1 MIANNW
7 NAKFKDGEAV
17 LQTWLAKYA
26 DDRKIVK
33 EYLVRGLDANGNV
46 HISVVPE
53 QFLERVEKKCP
64 KLTKTLYSIE
74 VASETGR
81 SLDIVEPSTNQL

>member
-7 NAKFKDGEAV
+7 NATFKDGEAV
-17 LQTWLAKYA
+17 LEKWLDKYA

-33 EYLVRGLDANGNV
+33 EYLIRGMDTNGNV
-46 HISVVPE
+46 CITVVSDKH
-53 QFLERVEKKCP
+53 LRNVEKKCP
-64 KLTKTLYSIE
+64 KHTKTLYSIE

-81 SLDIVEPSTNQL
+81 TLDIVEPSTNQL